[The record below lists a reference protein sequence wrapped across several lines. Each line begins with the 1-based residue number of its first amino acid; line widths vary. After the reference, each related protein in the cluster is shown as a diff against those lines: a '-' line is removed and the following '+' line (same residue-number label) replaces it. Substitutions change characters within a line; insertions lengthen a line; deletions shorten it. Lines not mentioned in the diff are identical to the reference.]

1 MPTPQE
7 VRRMRLRN
15 DYAEMC
21 NIRGHIISWRAAGGT
36 PPYVE
41 AYDLRVNVR
50 SIVSREPRFRSR
62 HSIRVELPCDY
73 PWAPPHALM
82 TDRPVVF
89 HPNWWRDHQWCYGCW
104 DISEGLGH
112 FVVRMVR
119 TLQFDPVIT
128 NENYPANAVARVWYL
143 ANLGRGLF
151 PCDTQVLPDPSRSRR
166 ETRHTAVTP
175 GSAEQA

>member
-7 VRRMRLRN
+7 VRRMRLKS

-21 NIRGHIISWRAAGGT
+21 NIRGHIISWRAGGGA

-41 AYDLRVNVR
+41 EYELTVNVR
-50 SIVSREPRFRSR
+50 SIVGRGPRFRSR

-73 PWAPPHALM
+73 PWAPPRALM

-128 NENYPANAVARVWYL
+128 NEDYPANAAARVWYL
-143 ANLGRGLF
+143 ANRGRGLF
-151 PCDTQVLPDPSRSRR
+151 PCDAQVLPDPSRSRR
-166 ETRHTAVTP
+166 EARHTAATP
-175 GSAEQA
+175 GAQQA